1 MADTTASPQVSA
13 PTGPPDS
20 HAANYL
26 ASRHLV
32 TPQRLREF
40 FAPRNVAMV
49 GASDNS
55 GWARLIVASSA
66 VTGFDGKLIAVHPK
80 AKTAFGLPAVPSL
93 RDLAEPV
100 DLAFILTGVPVV
112 ESVLDDMQAAGIKNA
127 VVLAAGYREVG
138 EEGKAL
144 EESLV
149 SRAIAHDITILGP
162 NCLGFVNAQT
172 RAAPY
177 ALTMQPPLLAGPVGV
192 GLQSGA
198 LASVVL
204 NFARLHGIGLTTLTS
219 MGNESIMKTLDFIDY
234 LVEDDAT
241 KVICLFLEEI
251 GDPARFAKAAER
263 ADRAGK
269 PIVVLKVGSSPAG
282 QKAALAHTGS
292 VAGDDAVVNA
302 AFRQMNIIRVDTLED
317 LLTTGAL
324 LGYCRW
330 PQGRR
335 MGVLTASGGACD
347 IIADSSSALGIEI
360 PDFTAA
366 TEERIAQYI
375 PPFANPHNPLDVT
388 GYGLAN
394 VIGRDSMSAID
405 HALDIA
411 ADDPNLDFI
420 LFSGTNLPD
429 SRPEDETLATSTE
442 NRVRWLGQRIASSP
456 IPVIQVAS
464 TCNDLGPYARKLLA
478 EQNTTVLG
486 GLHLGINAIGN
497 ALRWVENR
505 GRALSIGGPAD
516 AGGVSIVGAWSEQ
529 QARDLLTAAGV
540 PVVPGGLA
548 GSADEAAEIAQRVG
562 LPVALKICSAQ
573 ITHKSDIGGVAL
585 GLASEAE
592 VRAAYEKVRA
602 AGDAVSAAIDGVLV
616 TPMRTGG
623 AELLVGVT
631 VDATFGPVLAIGLG
645 GVWVEI
651 MGDTSLRVLPV
662 DAAEVTRM
670 LGELRGLPLL
680 QGARGTSPADLDALA
695 EVITGISR
703 VALSLGSA
711 LRALEVNPLWVNG
724 DQVEALDVLVITEPD
739 GSSGTE

>member
-1 MADTTASPQVSA
+1 MADTTASLT
-13 PTGPPDS
+13 TGPPDP

-55 GWARLIVASSA
+55 GWARLIVASSTI
-66 VTGFDGKLIAVHPK
+66 TGFDGKLVPVHPK
-80 AKTAFGLPAVPSL
+80 AKSAFGLPAVPSL
-93 RDLAEPV
+93 RDLSEPV

-149 SRAIAHDITILGP
+149 SRAIAHDITVLGP

-219 MGNESIMKTLDFIDY
+219 MGNESIMKTVDFIDY
-234 LVEDDAT
+234 LVEDEAT

-251 GDPARFAKAAER
+251 GDPARFARAAER

-269 PIVVLKVGSSPAG
+269 PIVALKVGSSPAG
-282 QKAALAHTGS
+282 RKAALAHTGS

-317 LLTTGAL
+317 LLTTGAM
-324 LGYCRW
+324 LGYSRW

-347 IIADSSSALGIEI
+347 IIADRASAQGIEI
-360 PDFTAA
+360 PDFTAK
-366 TEERIAQYI
+366 TEEGIAQYI

-394 VIGRDSMSAID
+394 VIGREAMPAID

-420 LFSGTNLPD
+420 LFSGANLPD
-429 SRPEDETLATSTE
+429 TRPADEALATATE
-442 NRVRWLGQRIASSP
+442 NRVSWLARRIASSP

-464 TCNDLGPYARKLLA
+464 TCNDLGPYARQLLA
-478 EQNTTVLG
+478 EQNMTVLG

-497 ALRWVENR
+497 ALHWVENR
-505 GRALSIGGPAD
+505 GRALAAGDNAGDALATAIAGP
-516 AGGVSIVGAWSEQ
+516 WSEQ
-529 QARDLLTAAGV
+529 QARELLTSAGV

-548 GSADEAAEIAQRVG
+548 GSADEAAEIADRIG

-585 GLASEAE
+585 GLATEAE

-602 AGDAVSAAIDGVLV
+602 AGDAVPGATIDGVLV

-623 AELLVGVT
+623 TELLVGVT
-631 VDATFGPVLAIGLG
+631 IDATFGPVLAIGLG

-662 DAAEVTRM
+662 DAAEAKRM

-680 QGARGTSPADLDALA
+680 QGARGTRPADLDALA
-695 EVITGISR
+695 EAIAGISR
-703 VALSLGSA
+703 VALSLGGA
-711 LRALEVNPLWVNG
+711 LRAFEVNPLLVNG
-724 DQVEALDVLVITEPD
+724 DQVEALDVLVITEQD

>member
-1 MADTTASPQVSA
+1 MADTTASATTSSPLD
-13 PTGPPDS
+13 P
-20 HAANYL
+20 H
-26 ASRHLV
+26 ASRRLV

-40 FAPRNVAMV
+40 FAPRSVAMV

-66 VTGFDGKLIAVHPK
+66 ITGFGGKLTPVHPK
-80 AKTAFGLPAVPSL
+80 AKSAFGLPAVPSL
-93 RDLAEPV
+93 RDLPEPV

-138 EEGKAL
+138 EEGRAL

-149 SRAIAHDITILGP
+149 ARAIAHDITILGP

-219 MGNESIMKTLDFIDY
+219 MGNESIMKTVDYIDY
-234 LVEDDAT
+234 LVEDEAT
-241 KVICLFLEEI
+241 RVICLFLEEI
-251 GDPARFAKAAER
+251 GDPERFARAAER
-263 ADRAGK
+263 ADQAGK
-269 PIVVLKVGSSPAG
+269 PIVALKVGSSPAG

-324 LGYCRW
+324 LGYSRW

-347 IIADSSSALGIEI
+347 IIADRASAHGIEI
-360 PDFTAA
+360 PDFTAK
-366 TEERIAQYI
+366 TEEGIAAYI

-420 LFSGTNLPD
+420 LFSGANLPD
-429 SRPEDETLATSTE
+429 ARPADEALATSTE
-442 NRVRWLGQRIASSP
+442 ERVAWLAQRIASSP
-456 IPVIQVAS
+456 IPVIPVAS
-464 TCNDLGPYARKLLA
+464 TCNDLGPYARQLLA
-478 EQNTTVLG
+478 ERGMTILG
-486 GLHLGINAIGN
+486 GLHLGINAMSN

-505 GRALSIGGPAD
+505 GHALAPGTTAGDQASGVRTAAIGGP
-516 AGGVSIVGAWSEQ
+516 WSER
-529 QARDLLTAAGV
+529 QARELLTEAGV
-540 PVVPGGLA
+540 AVVPGGLA

-585 GLASEAE
+585 GLVAVAE

-602 AGDAVSAAIDGVLV
+602 AGEAVQNATVDGVLV

-623 AELLVGVT
+623 TELLVGVT
-631 VDATFGPVLAIGLG
+631 VDPTFGPVLAIGLG

-662 DAAEVTRM
+662 DAAEAKRM

-680 QGARGTSPADLDALA
+680 QGARGSRPADLDALA
-695 EVITGISR
+695 EAITRISR
-703 VALSLGSA
+703 VALELGGA